1 MVRED
6 VVVKSLTWAVA
17 VLRFVLELCMLAAF
31 AYWGS
36 RATGTTAANV
46 ALAIAAPLGAAA
58 VWGVF
63 MAPRSRTRLSER
75 RRIPLEI
82 VLFGLAVAALA
93 DAGQARLAIAFGVAA
108 AIDTTLV
115 HLLGEI

>member
-1 MVRED
+1 M
-6 VVVKSLTWAVA
+6 KALTWANA
-17 VLRFVLELCMLAAF
+17 VLRFLLELCMLAAF

-36 RATGTTAANV
+36 RSSGSTAANV
-46 ALAIAAPLGAAA
+46 AIAIAAPLAAAA

-63 MAPRSRTRLSER
+63 MAPRSKTRLPER

-82 VLFGLAVAALA
+82 VLFGLATAALA
-93 DAGQARLAIAFGVAA
+93 AADEQGLAIAFGVIATVN
-108 AIDTTLV
+108 TTLV